1 MNAFLPAFPPNRDQL
16 NLKLV
21 KVKFQGFQGLLV
33 VQWLRIH
40 LAIQATRIQSLVW
53 ELGSHVLQSNQAH
66 EPQLGLCATVKVPRA
81 ATETDAAK

>member
-1 MNAFLPAFPPNRDQL
+1 MKAFLPAFPPNRDQL

-40 LAIQATRIQSLVW
+40 LAIEATRIQSLVW
-53 ELGSHVLQSNQAH
+53 ELGSLMLQSNQAH
-66 EPQLGLCATVKVPRA
+66 EP
-81 ATETDAAK
+81 